1 MKLSKISY
9 AVMAALSITF
19 SAHSFAV
26 EIVDKG
32 TSLPSER
39 DTVDS
44 NDADSPWS
52 RRMEDVTGLFGV
64 KLKGSATSTGGG
76 LNASDGFNT
85 FQPWQQSSFE
95 AVGAY
100 GSTHVGFGCD
110 GMNLGSIID
119 GQLGQYAGM
128 VEEFIAQAPTLAIM
142 YLAYSQPAVK
152 SVIDELNMVGQFG
165 LDLSNMTCSGV
176 RNLADRSHEEKMQ
189 AVAEADC
196 TANAGFKDPKCMAGD
211 GIQESLISV
220 MSNAK
225 NTVTARASSLMG
237 TVSSATGGFIKPR
250 SATSGTGAGGTG
262 TGTGGTGTGTGA
274 PGTPTA
280 LPGKS
285 CVDVDPADGTTPLIL
300 GASEMNCKDIKKY
313 AKLLPTFIIQ
323 DDGSEEVKP
332 RAVSIEKMSKQITE
346 EHMGL
351 MKAVYESDP
360 NTFTTTPEYKN
371 LVNRADIVISRE
383 ELLFMKELALKSPGQ
398 AQLAIQQLSTLSML
412 KELEIIAAK
421 VEAGVYSG
429 LANQADQ
436 QYLSDRKVNQYGN
449 SISLMRK
456 EIDLVR
462 AKIQADRERSMA
474 LQSIANSMGK

>member
-1 MKLSKISY
+1 MRISSISY
-9 AVMAALSITF
+9 AVMTALSITL
-19 SAHSFAV
+19 STHSFAV

-32 TSLPSER
+32 TSVPTER

-44 NDADSPWS
+44 KDTDSPWS

-76 LNASDGFNT
+76 LNASDSFNT

-100 GSTHVGFGCD
+100 GSTQVGFGCD

-128 VEEFIAQAPTLAIM
+128 VEEFISQAPTLAIM

-152 SVIDELNMVGQFG
+152 SVIDEMNMVGQFG

-176 RNLADRSHEEKMQ
+176 RNLADRSHEEKLQ

-211 GIQESLISV
+211 GIQDSLINV
-220 MSNAK
+220 MADAK
-225 NTVTARASSLMG
+225 NTVAARASSLMG
-237 TVSSATGGFIKPR
+237 TVSNATGGFIKPR
-250 SATSGTGAGGTG
+250 SAASGTGAGGAG
-262 TGTGGTGTGTGA
+262 TGSGA

-285 CVDVDPADGTTPLIL
+285 CVDVDPKDGTTPLIL

-313 AKLLPTFIIQ
+313 AQLLPTFIIQ

-332 RAVSIEKMSKQITE
+332 RAVSIELMSKQITQ

-360 NTFTTTPEYKN
+360 STFTTTPEYKN

-383 ELLFMKELALKSPGQ
+383 ELLFMKELARKSPGQ

-429 LANQADQ
+429 LANQADNK
-436 QYLSDRKVNQYGN
+436 YLSDRQVNQYGN